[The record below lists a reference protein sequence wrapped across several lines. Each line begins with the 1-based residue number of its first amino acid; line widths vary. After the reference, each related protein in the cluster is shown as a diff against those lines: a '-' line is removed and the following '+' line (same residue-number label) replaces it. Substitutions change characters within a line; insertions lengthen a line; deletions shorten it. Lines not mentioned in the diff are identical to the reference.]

1 MKSTGRHIAGFFTA
15 ASMMVPLTVSAKPGG
30 AFQTAAA
37 ITDVSED
44 FLRPS
49 DDGDFHFD
57 SPLDRVRQ
65 GSIEGGEALELN
77 TIFASKLVGTIGL
90 EEEPSAA
97 TVAPCYSGGR
107 FIDQSLSVKYE
118 VAAVFA
124 AISIIG
130 VANWDWGSSGF
141 HFESEGWFGMDTASG
156 GMDKL
161 GHAYATYVITDALTY
176 AIERKY
182 PDAWGAQFTA
192 ALLACSLM
200 TYVEVFDGLSSD
212 HGFSYEDLVV
222 DLLGAGFSMFR
233 HSVPGMREKIDFR
246 MQYLQ
251 SPRSNFEPLG
261 DHSGQT
267 YILALKASGFETLR
281 ETPLRYLELHLGYC
295 TRGFSGEERRAGSDP
310 ERNLYVGVGLNLTQ
324 LLFGEDARSA
334 RGFSKFV
341 GTGLEYVQV
350 PYTYVA
356 TYGDGGR

>member
-1 MKSTGRHIAGFFTA
+1 MKPSRCHIAGLFTA
-15 ASMMVPLTVSAKPGG
+15 ALMAVPLTVSARPGG
-30 AFQTAAA
+30 AFQSASAM
-37 ITDVSED
+37 TDVSGV
-44 FLRPS
+44 LPPPS
-49 DDGDFHFD
+49 DGGDFHFD
-57 SPLDRVRQ
+57 SPLDRLRQ
-65 GSIEGGEALELN
+65 GSLEAGESLELN

-90 EEEPSAA
+90 EGEPSAA
-97 TVAPCYSGGR
+97 TEPPCYSGGR
-107 FIDQSLSVKYE
+107 FIDQTLSVKYE

-130 VANWDWGSSGF
+130 VANWDWGSSSF

-161 GHAYATYVITDALTY
+161 GHAYTTYVITDALTY
-176 AIERKY
+176 AIERNY

-200 TYVEVFDGLSSD
+200 TYVEVFDGISSD
-212 HGFSYEDLVV
+212 HGFSYEDLVI
-222 DLLGAGFSMFR
+222 DLLGAGFSIFR

-251 SPRSNFEPLG
+251 SSRSNFEPLG

-267 YILALKASGFETLR
+267 YILAIKGAGFETLR
-281 ETPLRYLELHLGYC
+281 ETPLRYAELHLGYC
-295 TRGFSGEERRAGSDP
+295 TRGFSGAERRAGSHP

-334 RGFSKFV
+334 RGIAKIV

-356 TYGDGGR
+356 TYGDGGS